1 MIKFIL
7 GFIVG
12 VAVCT
17 VGLSGLVKI
26 VDLKIEQTKSIL
38 NQSAQ

>member
-7 GFIVG
+7 GFVFGI
-12 VAVCT
+12 AVCT
-17 VGLSGLVKI
+17 VGLTGVVKI